1 VEDARATDRLTT
13 DMGSLVRHV
22 IHDGAEWRLKDDDRR
37 KVHGLLVSMGV
48 QKALENVTDL

>member
-1 VEDARATDRLTT
+1 MEDARATDRLTT
-13 DMGSLVRHV
+13 DMGSLFRHV